1 MCRALDLTQ
10 CMRRREIFLNEL
22 QNLFISYYCDKCYAK
37 ETPVL
42 RVHKGAGQGRDGGGP
57 GRELWEAGGG
67 PPDHAE
73 ELASSHGH
81 AASHYNLF

>member
-1 MCRALDLTQ
+1 MCWALDLTQ

-42 RVHKGAGQGRDGGGP
+42 RVHKGQDRGGTVGGRGGNSGKLGE
-57 GRELWEAGGG
+57 GRLTMQR
-67 PPDHAE
+67 
-73 ELASSHGH
+73 
-81 AASHYNLF
+81 N